1 MSWIWLAIAV
11 AGDVLGTTAM
21 ARGSRAHHARWYAVG
36 MAAYV
41 LAFYAF
47 ARSLQSI
54 PTSTA
59 DAIYFAAS
67 TAIIVLVGV
76 TVLGQRLTARKGAG
90 LVLVVTGVVVLR
102 MQAAGV

>member
-1 MSWIWLAIAV
+1 
-11 AGDVLGTTAM
+11 VLGT
-21 ARGSRAHHARWYAVG
+21 
-36 MAAYV
+36 AAYV

-67 TAIIVLVGV
+67 TAIIAVVGV
-76 TVLGQRLTARKGAG
+76 TVLRHGSPPARLPGWCWS
-90 LVLVVTGVVVLR
+90 
-102 MQAAGV
+102 